1 MPLDRA
7 STISTDPALVGRAI
21 EVGHIGTDY
30 TAAVSGGARVI
41 RVRGPAGM
49 GKTALLDAVD
59 YPDAVVLRASYQEII
74 PPIDDTVADARAVV
88 DADPAYAAVR
98 ELMAPLPEAAHHVR
112 RDEDTATDTVLRE
125 LCAPLLARLA
135 SHPVVIVM
143 DDVHRCTEHTLR
155 WLDFLLRRSARLPLF
170 VVLAHASDQRIT
182 AADVLTELLARH
194 TCRTVEL
201 RPLSPDA
208 VAELIGYAFGEVPH
222 ALFSRCCVKASAGN
236 PAALRRL
243 LEVLLEADV
252 RPDEQSTHLAT
263 SAGKQIA
270 AIATIADLGQRPEYV
285 RRVARAIAVLGG
297 TGTELVSALCQV
309 PPHLVT
315 AAVQSL
321 RDDAVFVG
329 SSADFAVEAMRA
341 AVLDE
346 LSAEELL
353 ALRTRAVRVLNDAS
367 RPVGEVADQLLR
379 LSRLDEPWMIDVLR
393 DAAAIALHHRAG
405 RQAARYLTR
414 LLDVRPD
421 CETVRL
427 DLAGALLGT
436 DPEAAVAHLEQALV
450 LATDVRTTARIAAKY
465 AWASL
470 VVRNETRAVTVLNDT
485 LAALDA
491 ELDDPPAQ
499 ADVDLRTLLHSM
511 LTVAGSDRKSMV
523 GSLGQRLREA
533 PTAGPGTAAEQHLL
547 AVRALLTA
555 LDGTALDAAV
565 DDANRALRCDDHEPG
580 GWSAITSARALFLAD
595 KVNPALDGLNRAVT
609 QSRRRHDGWTE
620 YLALSVR
627 SHVLGEVGEV
637 DRAVADA
644 EAAIRAAERG
654 GRRADT
660 TLPKIA
666 LAVSLLAQSQHDRSD
681 RLLDSLDPD
690 TFADS
695 VWEYHQYLMAKADTL
710 YRRNDLAGALRLLT
724 DCGQSLAAAGI
735 RNPVFAP
742 WWLHGTWV
750 LIQLGRR
757 PEAAEF
763 AERGRQLA
771 VDWNTPRSVGFSL
784 LASSAVTPGTA
795 GIDLLAEAVDVL
807 GRSPA
812 RVQHIRA
819 QYLLGQALLR
829 VDDKAGAR
837 ERLRQAVLLAT
848 RYGFSAL
855 SNRARDLLLAAGGRM
870 PATSNRLADVL
881 TSSERRVAEL
891 AADGGTNR
899 DIAEALFV
907 TLRTVEFH
915 LNNVYRKLGLD
926 SRSGLAS
933 ALDDHEPDP
942 SLLGTRPIAHP
953 LAARGGTEVH
963 AESD

>member
-1 MPLDRA
+1 VPLDRDP
-7 STISTDPALVGRAI
+7 TISTDPALVGRAA
-21 EVGHIGTDY
+21 EVAHLGAGFAD
-30 TAAVSGGARVI
+30 AVAGGARVV

-59 YPDAVVLRASYQEII
+59 YPDAVVLRASYQE
-74 PPIDDTVADARAVV
+74 PAGQTDPAVTDARAVIDTYPDHV
-88 DADPAYAAVR
+88 AVR
-98 ELMAPLPEAAHHVR
+98 ELTAPLPDAAHPAR
-112 RDEDTATDTVLRE
+112 SDDESSADTVLRE
-125 LCAPLLARLA
+125 LCAPVLTRLA
-135 SHPVVIVM
+135 SGPVVIVM

-170 VVLAHASDQRIT
+170 VVLAHATDQPV
-182 AADVLTELLARH
+182 AAAPVLTELLARH
-194 TCRTVEL
+194 RCTTVEL
-201 RPLSPDA
+201 RPLSPAA

-270 AIATIADLGQRPEYV
+270 AMATVADLGHRPEYV

-297 TGTELVSALCQV
+297 TGTELLSALSQV

-346 LSAEELL
+346 LSDDELL

-379 LSRLDEPWMIDVLR
+379 LSRLDEPWMLDVLR
-393 DAAAIALHHRAG
+393 DAAAIALRHRAG

-414 LLDVRPD
+414 LLDARPD
-421 CETVRL
+421 CGVVRL

-436 DPEAAVAHLEQALV
+436 DPEAAVAHLEQAIL
-450 LATDVRTTARIAAKY
+450 LATDTRTTARIAAKY

-470 VVRNETRAVTVLNDT
+470 VVRNGTRAVTVLRDA
-485 LAALDA
+485 LAALEA
-491 ELDDPPAQ
+491 ELADPPAQ
-499 ADVDLRTLLHSM
+499 ADLDLVILLRSM
-511 LTVAGSDRKSMV
+511 TTVAGSDRKSMV
-523 GSLGQRLREA
+523 RALGTQLRTA
-533 PTAGPGTAAEQHLL
+533 PAAAPGTPGEQHLL

-555 LDGTALDAAV
+555 LDGTDIAATV
-565 DDANRALRCDDHEPG
+565 DDANRALRGDDHEPG

-595 KVNPALDGLNRAVT
+595 KVNPALEGLNRAVT

-627 SHVLGEVGEV
+627 SHVLGEVGEM
-637 DRAVADA
+637 DRAAADA
-644 EAAIRAAERG
+644 EAAVRAAERG
-654 GRRADT
+654 GRAADA
-660 TLPKIA
+660 TLPKVA
-666 LAVSLLAQSQHDRSD
+666 LAVALRAQSQSDRAD

-695 VWEYHQYLMAKADTL
+695 VWEYHLYLMAKADSL
-710 YRRNDLAGALRLLT
+710 YRRHDYTGALRLLT
-724 DCGQSLAAAGI
+724 TCGSSLADAGI
-735 RNPVFAP
+735 DNPVFAP
-742 WWLHGTWV
+742 WWMHGTWV

-757 PEAAEF
+757 PEAAGL
-763 AERGRQLA
+763 ADTGKQLA
-771 VDWNTPRSVGFSL
+771 VDWHTPRSVGFSL

-795 GIDLLAEAVDVL
+795 GIDLLTEAVDVL
-807 GRSPA
+807 GRSAA
-812 RVQHIRA
+812 RVQYVRA

-829 VDDKAGAR
+829 IGDKAAAR

-855 SNRARDLLLAAGGRM
+855 SGRARDLLLAAGGRM
-870 PATSNRLADVL
+870 PFTSNRLADVL

-891 AADGGTNR
+891 AADGATNR

-915 LNNVYRKLGLD
+915 LNNVYRKLDLD

-933 ALDDHEPDP
+933 ALEDHEPDP

-953 LAARGGTEVH
+953 LSARGGTEVH